1 MWFSRYSCFSA
12 VCRRL
17 LRTKRLQGND
27 ISLRG
32 FMTLRAN
39 EDSEFVDGVA
49 IRAWSWYTVNTQ
61 QTRNWHSRRQRS
73 LLIRDIDDWSSVA
86 AGRGGGGLLFL
97 FSSLRGARCVRR
109 MSSRHAATRSC
120 WFIAKRVCGRV
131 TVWCLRDSRC
141 KEQPRESV
149 AGVSNS
155 AASFLMQRD
164 SRRYA
169 SATIRR
175 YVENVARQCSS
186 PDTASIVRTSGT
198 GFDV

>member
-1 MWFSRYSCFSA
+1 MKLVYGKYAVDEKLTFSKTKIAADSWHWQLIE
-12 VCRRL
+12 CRCRP
-17 LRTKRLQGND
+17 
-27 ISLRG
+27 
-32 FMTLRAN
+32 
-39 EDSEFVDGVA
+39 
-49 IRAWSWYTVNTQ
+49 
-61 QTRNWHSRRQRS
+61 
-73 LLIRDIDDWSSVA
+73 
-86 AGRGGGGLLFL
+86 GGGLLFL

-109 MSSRHAATRSC
+109 MSSRHAVTRSC

-198 GFDV
+198 GFGV